1 MTGEPPI
8 DTYGDFG
15 ANSYD
20 QVCFA
25 CGDRN
30 HHGLHMRF
38 ERAEGGVI
46 CRYTPREADQG
57 FPGTMHGGIIS
68 TLLDEAMAWALW
80 SHVRALGVTAKME
93 TRYRR
98 PVTSDAPLVVRG
110 RVATERGRR
119 YELEASVED
128 LHGNVLVDAT
138 ALFLRLLP
146 EEEAVV
152 VRRIGWLRD

>member
-1 MTGEPPI
+1 MTDELPLE
-8 DTYGDFG
+8 TYGEFG
-15 ANSYD
+15 ASAYD

-38 ERAEGGVI
+38 ERAEDGVR

-68 TLLDEAMAWALW
+68 TLMDEAMAWALW
-80 SHVRALGVTAKME
+80 SHARALGVTAKME

-98 PVTSDAPLVVRG
+98 PVPSEAPLVVQA
-110 RVATERGRR
+110 RVAASRGRR
-119 YELEASVED
+119 YELAASIEDVE
-128 LHGNVLVDAT
+128 GNVLVEAT
-138 ALFLRLLP
+138 ALFLRFSP
-146 EEEAVV
+146 DEEAVV
-152 VRRIGWLRD
+152 VERIGWSR

>member
-1 MTGEPPI
+1 MTGDEPL
-8 DTYGDFG
+8 DRYHHFG
-15 ANSYD
+15 ASAYD

-38 ERAEGGVI
+38 ERAEGGVL

-68 TLLDEAMAWALW
+68 TLLDESMAWALW
-80 SHVRALGVTAKME
+80 AEERALGVTAKME

-98 PVTSDAPLVVRG
+98 PVPSEAPLLVHG
-110 RVATERGRR
+110 RVAAKRGRR
-119 YELEASVED
+119 YELEARVED
-128 LHGNVLVDAT
+128 LDGVVLVEAS
-138 ALFLRLLP
+138 ALFLRLSP

-152 VRRIGWLRD
+152 VRRIGWVRD